1 MEFGHEAR
9 RKANTGGAPSWDDP
23 TGSGESS
30 LWAAMAVRLWQIEAG
45 RVERAGCQAGD
56 SKEQAELFFF
66 FVSEETLVPEIW
78 FLLGLAAGD
87 KVPSMRNG
95 LFLWLGATEQYMH
108 VQLPKPPTSADPLP
122 PFSPPD
128 THALPGH
135 YALVR
140 WVFCALVPAHTFRI
154 RSSRQKQISP
164 QRYMLL
170 QRLRHNGTIQD
181 SFYRRDPL
189 IFLSLTHSMG
199 WGIC

>member
-1 MEFGHEAR
+1 MAR
-9 RKANTGGAPSWDDP
+9 SHGTIYARP
-23 TGSGESS
+23 
-30 LWAAMAVRLWQIEAG
+30 AA
-45 RVERAGCQAGD
+45 
-56 SKEQAELFFF
+56 K
-66 FVSEETLVPEIW
+66 
-78 FLLGLAAGD
+78 
-87 KVPSMRNG
+87 
-95 LFLWLGATEQYMH
+95 
-108 VQLPKPPTSADPLP
+108 TSYQRRPAP

-128 THALPGH
+128 TRALPGH

-199 WGIC
+199 